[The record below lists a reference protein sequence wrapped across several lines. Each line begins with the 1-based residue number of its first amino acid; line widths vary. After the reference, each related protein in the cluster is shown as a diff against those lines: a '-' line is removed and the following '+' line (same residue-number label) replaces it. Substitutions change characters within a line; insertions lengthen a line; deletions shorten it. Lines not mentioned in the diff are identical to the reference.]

1 MNTASDNSVVW
12 LKQLGLLWTKSI
24 SEPNYAFNVAKLRG
38 PLRGSPRWEECRD
51 ALLRFRLPIILILHL
66 LAFLAIYALAHAIRF
81 LPDVPAGM
89 IETILITGPA
99 IALLKLGIFVRMGSH
114 RGWYRYATFADLVN
128 LAEAATL
135 AFIAVLALVLTMR
148 AAAPPEGGPAGFL
161 TQFTMR
167 MASVPVSVVL
177 LDYAGTILF
186 LGGIRVSTRLYR
198 ERYAAIMAAGDKPPA
213 EPVLV
218 ASASQEGLALIGQIR
233 RHHHL
238 RLKVVGILDSN
249 PRLHGLNVGG
259 VPVLGGMADLAPLAK
274 SKKIKKV
281 LAPIP
286 ALPAQELRTLSE
298 AALETGVKVQ
308 VVPGVDAVLNGDLMF
323 QPRDVDIHDLL
334 CRDPVR
340 LETESIRRF
349 LWNKRVLVTG
359 AAGSIGSEICR
370 QTLAFHPGELVLFD
384 NSENGLFQ
392 IERELRQAYP
402 NRPITTI
409 VGSIADQPRIQS
421 AFAKHR
427 PQVVFHAAA
436 YKHVPMMEANPGE
449 AFKNNVIGTKIVVDE
464 AIEAGVESFV
474 LISTDKAVNPS
485 SVMGACKRLCELYL
499 QASKS
504 QARDRGAR
512 LVTVRFGNV
521 LGSSGSV
528 VPLFKQQI
536 RDGGPVTVTHREMTR
551 YFMTIPEAS
560 QLVLQAGAY
569 GKGCEIFA
577 LDMGEP
583 IRILDLAKDLIRLS
597 GMRNIDI
604 VFTGLRPGEKLHEE
618 LYHDDAEHLPTP
630 HPKIFAVKPRESG
643 LEHRLN
649 AEWDRLEQACQLPDR
664 EIITLLEEFIP
675 EYRSWTRV
683 SSSLHLAG

>member
-1 MNTASDNSVVW
+1 MNTASDNPLVW
-12 LKQLGLLWTKSI
+12 LKRLAPLWTRSAA
-24 SEPNYAFNVAKLRG
+24 EPNFAFTAARPWTPVR
-38 PLRGSPRWEECRD
+38 RSSRWEACRD
-51 ALLRFRLPIILILHL
+51 ALLRFRLPIILILHVM
-66 LAFLAIYALAHAIRF
+66 AFMVIYALAHAIRF
-81 LPDVPAGM
+81 LPDAPPGM
-89 IETILITGPA
+89 IETICITGPA

-135 AFIAVLALVLTMR
+135 AFIAVLALVLTAR
-148 AAAPPEGGPAGFL
+148 GAVSPEGEPANLLSLFA
-161 TQFTMR
+161 MR
-167 MASVPVSVVL
+167 LAGVPVSVIL
-177 LDYAGTILF
+177 LDYAGTILV
-186 LGGIRVSTRLYR
+186 LGGVRVSTRLYR
-198 ERYAAIMAAGDKPPA
+198 ERYAPIIASGDKPTEA
-213 EPVLV
+213 VLV
-218 ASASQEGLALIGQIR
+218 ASASQAGSALVGQIR
-233 RHHHL
+233 RQHHL
-238 RLKVVGILDSN
+238 RFKVLGILDSN

-259 VPVLGGMADLAPLAK
+259 VPVLGGMTDLAQLAK

-286 ALPAQELRTLSE
+286 ALSAQELRVLSE
-298 AALETGVKVQ
+298 AGLEAGVKVQ
-308 VVPGVDAVLNGDLMF
+308 VVPDIEAVLNNDLMF
-323 QPRDVDIHDLL
+323 QSRDVDIHDLL

-349 LWNKRVLVTG
+349 LWGKRVLVTG

-370 QTLAFHPGELVLFD
+370 QVLAFHPGELVLFD

-392 IERELRQAYP
+392 IERELRQAHP
-402 NRPITTI
+402 GREITAI
-409 VGSIADQPRIQS
+409 VGSIADEPRIQGV
-421 AFAKHR
+421 FARHR
-427 PQVVFHAAA
+427 PQVVLHAAA

-464 AIEAGVESFV
+464 AIESGVESFV

-499 QASKS
+499 QASKE
-504 QARDRGAR
+504 QARERGVR

-618 LYHDDAEHLPTP
+618 LYHDDAEHLPTM
-630 HPKIFAVKPRESG
+630 HPKIFAVKPCKTGAEK
-643 LEHRLN
+643 RLN
-649 AEWDRLEQACQLPDR
+649 AEWDRLEQALHLPDPD
-664 EIITLLEEFIP
+664 IIALLEEFIP
-675 EYRSWTRV
+675 EYRAWPRV
-683 SSSLHLAG
+683 SSSLHMAG